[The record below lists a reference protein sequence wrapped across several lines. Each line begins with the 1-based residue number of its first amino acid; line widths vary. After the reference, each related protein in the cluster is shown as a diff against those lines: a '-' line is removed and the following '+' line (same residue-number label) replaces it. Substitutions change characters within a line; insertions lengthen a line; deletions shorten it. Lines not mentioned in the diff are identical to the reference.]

1 MKHATPPRIFPRR
14 NTLLNSCR
22 ALLGG
27 SLLACGLHSGF
38 AESPAPA
45 AASNSVLL
53 HAAPLPLVASPQLT
67 EPLGA
72 AWKIHHGQWTPENGE
87 LRAAEIPQE
96 KHSAVLHHRV
106 GLKNAVVELE
116 FRLEGAG
123 YFGVGCDGPPHVGR
137 VIVLQNRIQIAQDS
151 KSTPKIL
158 AVREMQVRA
167 GEWHHLRVEWKEDQ
181 VAARLDG
188 QELRAQHDYFST
200 RKGLTWIGAGPAGAT
215 IRNLRIYGEEN
226 PAK

>member
-45 AASNSVLL
+45 APANSGLL

-123 YFGVGCDGPPHVGR
+123 YFGVGCDGPRMWEG
-137 VIVLQNRIQIAQDS
+137 LLFCKTES
-151 KSTPKIL
+151 KSPKTRR
-158 AVREMQVRA
+158 AHPKFSPCARCRFVRVNGTISASNGRRIKWPR
-167 GEWHHLRVEWKEDQ
+167 G
-181 VAARLDG
+181 
-188 QELRAQHDYFST
+188 ST
-200 RKGLTWIGAGPAGAT
+200 AKNCAPNTTISAPGKG
-215 IRNLRIYGEEN
+215 
-226 PAK
+226 

>member
-1 MKHATPPRIFPRR
+1 MKHAILSRIFPRR
-14 NTLLNSCR
+14 NSLLNSC
-22 ALLGG
+22 LTLFGG

-38 AESPAPA
+38 GESPAPA
-45 AASNSVLL
+45 AHSNSGLL

-72 AWKIHHGQWTPENGE
+72 AWKIHHGEWTPENGE
-87 LRAAEIPQE
+87 LEAAEIPQE
-96 KHSAVLHHRV
+96 KHSAVLHHRL

-116 FRLEGAG
+116 FR
-123 YFGVGCDGPPHVGR
+123 
-137 VIVLQNRIQIAQDS
+137 I
-151 KSTPKIL
+151 
-158 AVREMQVRA
+158 
-167 GEWHHLRVEWKEDQ
+167 EWKEDQ

-200 RKGLTWIGAGPAGAT
+200 RKGLTWIGAGPAVAT

-226 PAK
+226 PAR